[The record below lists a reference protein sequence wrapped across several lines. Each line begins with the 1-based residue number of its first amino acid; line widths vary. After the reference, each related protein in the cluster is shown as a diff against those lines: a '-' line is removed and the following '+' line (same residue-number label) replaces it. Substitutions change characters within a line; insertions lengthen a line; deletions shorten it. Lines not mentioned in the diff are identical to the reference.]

1 MLDILLL
8 LIIDVYIIIN
18 TGKKTE
24 TQINTPAP
32 EGGVS
37 KKEWTV
43 YGTSW
48 CGWTKKQLVYLEI
61 LCSSIENIFSLGS
74 NISNFSAC
82 GCQKR
87 DHGPHHAPTS
97 IILRNFLSA
106 TCFNSKS

>member
-1 MLDILLL
+1 MIAVLLLL
-8 LIIDVYIIIN
+8 LIDVYILIN

-48 CGWTKKQLVYLEI
+48 CGWTKKQLSYLEKKGI
-61 LCSSIENIFSLGS
+61 PHKFIDCEKGNCDGIEAFPVMKSSDGEEVVGYKEI
-74 NISNFSAC
+74 
-82 GCQKR
+82 
-87 DHGPHHAPTS
+87 
-97 IILRNFLSA
+97 
-106 TCFNSKS
+106 